1 MASAPV
7 TLKLTVAEANEIT
20 EALTHAHKTWTFNT
34 HASQANEAEVR
45 EAFGH
50 LGLIEGLLRAFGSP
64 VPKYNQDNGS

>member
-20 EALTHAHKTWTFNT
+20 ESLVHAHRTWTFNT
-34 HASQANEAEVR
+34 HATQATEDEVR

-50 LGLIEGLLRAFGSP
+50 VGRIEGLLRAFGTP
-64 VPKYNQDNGS
+64 VPTYKKDA